1 MKTLHLKSP
10 CCQGTIQHFG
20 GKRRKCSKCKK
31 TWTIRPKKRG
41 RKQIR
46 RFSNPVKEIILKGT
60 TITAWAKRRG
70 IAVATASEQIQRHLR
85 KFIQNPLS
93 FNIPTGP
100 YALLADGLWF
110 TFKKQDWVLFLTAL
124 KPIAENKA
132 YFLDPILL
140 PGGESYENWTKAIT
154 AVPANY
160 RNQLKAFVSDG
171 FRTSKRISFE
181 QRLIHQRCHFH
192 LIAYLQVRRGYR
204 KKRIAGKSIRESIY
218 NTVVKMLRLQNTDKI
233 KSLSMYLRFL
243 ARKPDCPKSMKMTVA
258 EFLRALPEFMAY
270 LKYPKLNLPATTGS
284 VEAMCKLIRKR
295 TRAIRTAD
303 ALKLWATAIVRIK
316 SPLTCN
322 KKNFQ
327 QK

>member
-1 MKTLHLKSP
+1 MKTKHLKSP
-10 CCQGTIQHFG
+10 CCQEKIQHFG

-31 TWTIRPKKRG
+31 TWTVRPKKRG

-46 RFSNPVKEIILKGT
+46 RFSNPVKEIILNGT
-60 TITAWAKRRG
+60 TVTAWAKRRN
-70 IAVATASEQIQRHLR
+70 IAVSTASEQIQRHLR
-85 KFIQNPLS
+85 KFIKEPLKL
-93 FNIPTGP
+93 NIPNGP
-100 YALLADGLWF
+100 YVLLADGLWF

-124 KPIAENKA
+124 KPISENKA

-140 PGGESYENWTKAIT
+140 PGGESYENWTKAIAT
-154 AVPANY
+154 IPANY
-160 RNQLKAFVSDG
+160 SNQLKAFVSDG

-181 QRLIHQRCHFH
+181 QHLIHQRCQFH

-204 KKRIAGKSIRESIY
+204 KKLIAGKSIRESIY
-218 NTVVKMLRLQNTDKI
+218 KTVIKMLRLRNTAKI
-233 KSLSMYLRFL
+233 KSLSNYLRLL
-243 ARKPDCPKSMKMTVA
+243 AKKSDCPKSMKMTVA
-258 EFLRALPEFMAY
+258 EFLRALPEFLAY
-270 LKYPKLNLPATTGS
+270 LKYPGLNLPATTGS

-295 TRAIRTAD
+295 TRAIRTAA

-327 QK
+327 QN